1 MCKQDFE
8 ASQTLDPFLETLILH
23 GVIFEGEVIISEPAK
38 TLALGAAWQP
48 TFDAQKF
55 DEQAATQYLQE
66 LGNIGEY
73 SDNSMAPDLF
83 SYRRAVRNKPNSFPG
98 PDFLPY
104 AAWAA
109 SGSTGVQCLL
119 NCDHHLREGN
129 EAPQFSNFNACT
141 MAFLV
146 KGEAETDSVA
156 VIRSP
161 KDTRPLC
168 MTNTLNEL
176 IVDAN
181 CKSLNSEFSQITHH
195 TQHGFTGGRNFL
207 KKTCSY

>member
-1 MCKQDFE
+1 MG
-8 ASQTLDPFLETLILH
+8 PFLPGVSTVSEANTNRFVIQLVNPTAFSEDCNKARTAILRIQNITNDLRLASESKTKCASKISRLAKLWIPFGKTLTLH
-23 GVIFEGEVIISEPAK
+23 GVIFEGEVITSEPAK

-48 TFDAQKF
+48 TFDAQEF

-73 SDNSMAPDLF
+73 NDNSMAPDFF
-83 SYRRAVRNKPNSFPG
+83 SYRRAVRNLRNKPNSFPG

-129 EAPQFSNFNACT
+129 EAHFSKF
-141 MAFLV
+141 
-146 KGEAETDSVA
+146 
-156 VIRSP
+156 
-161 KDTRPLC
+161 
-168 MTNTLNEL
+168 
-176 IVDAN
+176 
-181 CKSLNSEFSQITHH
+181 
-195 TQHGFTGGRNFL
+195 
-207 KKTCSY
+207 